1 MVKLSMDNFERELLR
16 SIDPNYIRK
25 IDKKEQIKK
34 TKQKKE
40 ELKKMLDKLPPC
52 LL

>member
-1 MVKLSMDNFERELLR
+1 MDNFERELLR

-40 ELKKMLDKLPPC
+40 KLKEMLDKLPPC